1 MLRYRAAELF
11 DRARIPRAL
20 LSLRRRSGLSPWIT
34 ILTYHRVAP
43 ASAAGDFE
51 DGTVDVTPEAFD
63 GHLAFAKRWFDII
76 GMDDLL
82 AFVRGGSLPQNP
94 ILFTF
99 DDGYLDNRTAA
110 LPILQKHGARAT
122 FFIST
127 TYVDDRRLFWWD
139 RLSYMVKRSTRER
152 VAIDYPA
159 RAAFPLTNAAER
171 REAFLGLQRFIT
183 GHFGIDLWRFLDEVA
198 GGTGVALSR
207 EDERRFAADMI
218 LTWDDVK
225 ALRAAGM
232 DIQSHTRDHCILST
246 LGDTELRTEL
256 GKSREILEGV
266 LREPVR
272 ALSYPVGRGVIS
284 STVRAEMKNNGYELG
299 FTNGSGINHRWDFD
313 RFNVHRIGLD
323 VDTPESYFRSVM
335 AVPYLGA

>member
-1 MLRYRAAELF
+1 MLRYRAAEFF
-11 DRARIPRAL
+11 DRARIPRVL
-20 LSLRRRSGLSPWIT
+20 LSLRRMTGVSPWIT

-63 GHLAFAKRWFDII
+63 VHLAFAKQWFDII

-82 AFVRGGSLPQNP
+82 AFARGGSLPPNP

-99 DDGYLDNRTAA
+99 DDGYRDNLTTA
-110 LPILQKHGARAT
+110 LPLLQKHGARAT

-127 TYVDDRRLFWWD
+127 TYVGERRLFWWD

-152 VAIDYPA
+152 IEIQYPA
-159 RAAFPLTNAAER
+159 PAAFPLTSAVER
-171 REAFLGLQRFIT
+171 RRAFCGLRRFLT
-183 GHFGIDLWRFLDEVA
+183 EHVGIDLWRFLDEVA
-198 GGTGVALSR
+198 EATGVTLSR

-232 DIQSHTRDHCILST
+232 DIQSHTCDHYILST
-246 LGDTELRTEL
+246 LRAAGLRTQL
-256 GKSREILEGV
+256 AKSREILEGV
-266 LREPVR
+266 LKEPVR
-272 ALSYPVGRGVIS
+272 ALSYPVGRGVVTEEI
-284 STVRAEMKNNGYELG
+284 RAEMKRAGYELG
-299 FTNGSGINHRWDFD
+299 FTNASGINHRRDFD
-313 RFNVHRIGLD
+313 PLAVHRIALD
-323 VDTPESYFRSVM
+323 IDSPNSYFRSVM
-335 AVPYLGA
+335 AVPYLST